1 MKLWTKITIVIVI
14 ILVTL
19 GVIGILYES
28 GVFKNLKWETLTMIF
43 AAVAGPYLYFKNW
56 IRDHLFSS
64 SSDKVRE
71 SEEIYL
77 QLKKNEEERRAN
89 LQKIITT
96 KDQEIKLL
104 REEASML
111 NLELKNLQV
120 ERANVSGEVNKM
132 TSTQVLKEFDEEF

>member
-43 AAVAGPYLYFKNW
+43 AAAAGPYLYFKNW